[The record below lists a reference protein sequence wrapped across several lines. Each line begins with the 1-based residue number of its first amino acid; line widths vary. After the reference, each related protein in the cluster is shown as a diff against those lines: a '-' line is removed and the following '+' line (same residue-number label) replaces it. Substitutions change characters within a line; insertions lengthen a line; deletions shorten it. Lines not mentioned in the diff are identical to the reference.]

1 MMAEWV
7 HVQGLKELNDALKQ
21 LPERIAKNALR
32 AGVYAGAKVIRDEAK
47 MKAPR
52 YTGPV
57 SQGHPP
63 PGTLK
68 RSIIMKHIPEQ
79 SGLYRQTFYVTV
91 RSGKQYRNQGKK
103 GNLSQDAYYWRWV
116 EFGTAKMSAKPF
128 LRPAFEGQ
136 KTGALDAIKNKLA
149 ARIEEEAAKL
159 GRK

>member
-1 MMAEWV
+1 MADLM

-32 AGVYAGAKVIRDEAK
+32 AGVYAGAVVIRDEAK
-47 MKAPR
+47 IKAPV

-68 RSIIMKHIPEQ
+68 RSIIIKHIPEQ
-79 SGLYRQTFYVTV
+79 SGLYKQTFYVTV
-91 RSGKQYRNQGKK
+91 RQGKQYRNQGKK
-103 GNLSQDAYYWRWV
+103 GNLSQDAYYSRWV
-116 EFGTAKMSAKPF
+116 EFGNAKMSARPF
-128 LRPAFEGQ
+128 LRPAFEGK
-136 KTGALDAIKNKLA
+136 KTSAVDAIKNKLA
-149 ARIEEEAAKL
+149 TRVEEEAAKL